1 MAGSAPGMAGT
12 RAPPRSRAAA
22 KGSAVELPAP
32 AVQGPGKGAQ
42 GAQEIEA
49 QLQESLV
56 GVGRSCCG
64 GLPRA
69 EVRLPAGDGVSRVGG
84 GLRG

>member
-49 QLQESLV
+49 QLQESGEAVVV
-56 GVGRSCCG
+56 GCRERKCGYPPAMVSAALEGDCVG
-64 GLPRA
+64 
-69 EVRLPAGDGVSRVGG
+69 EN
-84 GLRG
+84 

>member
-12 RAPPRSRAAA
+12 RALPRSRAAA

-49 QLQESLV
+49 QI
-56 GVGRSCCG
+56 
-64 GLPRA
+64 
-69 EVRLPAGDGVSRVGG
+69 
-84 GLRG
+84 

>member
-49 QLQESLV
+49 QLQESGEAV
-56 GVGRSCCG
+56 VAGCRKRKCDY
-64 GLPRA
+64 P
-69 EVRLPAGDGVSRVGG
+69 PAMVSAALEGNFFI
-84 GLRG
+84 